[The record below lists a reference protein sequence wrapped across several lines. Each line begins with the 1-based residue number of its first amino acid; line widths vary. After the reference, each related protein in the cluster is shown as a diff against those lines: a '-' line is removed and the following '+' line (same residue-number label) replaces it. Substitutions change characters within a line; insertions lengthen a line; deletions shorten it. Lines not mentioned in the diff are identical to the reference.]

1 MPNVDG
7 ILLEAGRLWAV
18 QNASNQIAELQ
29 LSADLSSATV
39 VKVITD
45 EAFQTPTTVARWGN
59 RLAAVNAKFDTGFP
73 PRRRRS
79 RWSLS
84 GGKGG
89 DGPRGDNGGPHRR
102 LPCDPLRSAAARL
115 IPLASLIVAACGSTA
130 TPPPYS
136 YASAAPP
143 TTAAPAASVGAT
155 PAVSPSV
162 EPSAAPSAGATGSID
177 PTSFVAAIDNP
188 WFPLKPGTT
197 YTYRGIK
204 DGEKA
209 VDTFAVTSE
218 TKVVAGVTCVVVR
231 DELTLA
237 GTLAEKTE
245 DWYVQD
251 RQGNVWYFGEAT
263 AELDDAGK
271 IVSTEGSWQSGV
283 DGARPG
289 IFMPADPVLG
299 YSGTQEFYPG
309 QAEDRFVVLLIDQTV
324 KVPAGSYSG
333 VLVTAE
339 WTPLEPS
346 VLSEKAYAKGIGEI
360 READVAGGDE
370 KFELVKVAGL

>member
-1 MPNVDG
+1 MRSP
-7 ILLEAGRLWAV
+7 
-18 QNASNQIAELQ
+18 S
-29 LSADLSSATV
+29 
-39 VKVITD
+39 
-45 EAFQTPTTVARWGN
+45 
-59 RLAAVNAKFDTGFP
+59 
-73 PRRRRS
+73 RRRGA
-79 RWSLS
+79 LV
-84 GGKGG
+84 
-89 DGPRGDNGGPHRR
+89 
-102 LPCDPLRSAAARL
+102 
-115 IPLASLIVAACGSTA
+115 PLASLIVAACGSTA
-130 TPPPYS
+130 TPTP
-136 YASAAPP
+136 ASLSTASPNP
-143 TTAAPAASVGAT
+143 TAAPAASVASAPAESPVAT
-155 PAVSPSV
+155 VIASPSAV
-162 EPSAAPSAGATGSID
+162 AGSID
-177 PTSFVAAIDNP
+177 PANFVAAIDNP

-237 GTLAEKTE
+237 GALAEKTE

-251 RQGNVWYFGEAT
+251 RDGNVWYFGEAT
-263 AELDDAGK
+263 AELDEAGK
-271 IVSTEGSWQSGV
+271 VVSTEGSWETGV

-289 IFMPADPVLG
+289 IFMPADPALG
-299 YSGTQEFYPG
+299 YSGAQEFYPG
-309 QAEDRFVVLLIDQTV
+309 QAEDHFVVLLTDQTV
-324 KVPAGSYSG
+324 KVPAGSYTG

-370 KFELVKVAGL
+370 KLELVTVKGL

>member
-1 MPNVDG
+1 VRSP
-7 ILLEAGRLWAV
+7 
-18 QNASNQIAELQ
+18 
-29 LSADLSSATV
+29 
-39 VKVITD
+39 
-45 EAFQTPTTVARWGN
+45 VARQG
-59 RLAAVNAKFDTGFP
+59 A
-73 PRRRRS
+73 
-79 RWSLS
+79 
-84 GGKGG
+84 
-89 DGPRGDNGGPHRR
+89 
-102 LPCDPLRSAAARL
+102 L
-115 IPLASLIVAACGSTA
+115 IPFATLIVVACGSTA
-130 TPPPYS
+130 TPTPVIVS
-136 YASAAPP
+136 SASPA
-143 TTAAPAASVGAT
+143 TTAAPAAT
-155 PAVSPSV
+155 PPAASPSV
-162 EPSAAPSAGATGSID
+162 VASASSSAAAVGSID
-177 PTSFVAAIDNP
+177 PANFVAAIDNP

-218 TKVVAGVTCVVVR
+218 TKVVAGVTCVVVH

-237 GTLAEKTE
+237 GALAEKTE

-251 RQGNVWYFGEAT
+251 RAGNVWYFGEET
-263 AELDDAGK
+263 AELDEAGK
-271 IVSTEGSWQSGV
+271 IVSTEGSWETGV

-289 IFMPADPVLG
+289 IFMPADPAVG
-299 YSGTQEFYPG
+299 YSGAQEFYPG
-309 QAEDRFVVLLIDQTV
+309 QAEDHFVVLLIDQTL

-370 KFELVKVAGL
+370 KLELVKVAGL